1 MWRVCL
7 GWVPF
12 AVFGHFTTA
21 SLIGVQTCSDLEVLG
36 GSSGGLGGWGWGGVM
51 HAAHLN
57 STKQYRCG
65 IMDNF
70 WTGIVLV
77 CCFNLKGLNQS
88 IPIYLSGPVL
98 SYPIL
103 STYMMCVYGMCGGG
117 VPIPWSPRTKTRY
130 MCKVG
135 NRKMTSF
142 GLGSVRRKEWAE
154 SVYKNWLLVH
164 PTWEGPFALWL
175 FNIAMENGPF
185 IDGLPIKNGDF
196 PWLC

>member
-21 SLIGVQTCSDLEVLG
+21 SLIGVQICSDLEVLG

-98 SYPIL
+98 SYPIYIHDVCVIL
-103 STYMMCVYGMCGGG
+103 SYLHTWCVCMVCVVVVCPFREAQAQKHATCARLEFETWLVLDWAQCVERSGPK
-117 VPIPWSPRTKTRY
+117 VSTR
-130 MCKVG
+130 
-135 NRKMTSF
+135 
-142 GLGSVRRKEWAE
+142 
-154 SVYKNWLLVH
+154 
-164 PTWEGPFALWL
+164 
-175 FNIAMENGPF
+175 
-185 IDGLPIKNGDF
+185 IDGWCIQHEKDHLPSGY
-196 PWLC
+196 LT

>member
-21 SLIGVQTCSDLEVLG
+21 SLIGVQICSDLEVLG
-36 GSSGGLGGWGWGGVM
+36 GSSGGLGGGGWGGVM

-103 STYMMCVYGMCGGG
+103 STYMMCVLSY
-117 VPIPWSPRTKTRY
+117 PIYIHDVCVWY
-130 MCKVG
+130 VWWWCAH
-135 NRKMTSF
+135 
-142 GLGSVRRKEWAE
+142 SVKPKH
-154 SVYKNWLLVH
+154 KNTLHVQGWKSKH
-164 PTWEGPFALWL
+164 
-175 FNIAMENGPF
+175 
-185 IDGLPIKNGDF
+185 D
-196 PWLC
+196 